1 MRKEYVLT
9 SVVSAVIGAGLMLL
23 AVGGS
28 KPAGIEGWVPLNA
41 EVASALQ
48 AEQAPAGGGGTAV
61 GAGASAA
68 AHTGDAGKADQRR
81 AAQGMETAGGRAAAG
96 GAAGTA
102 AGGAAAGG
110 GGAAVPGSA
119 AAPPAGAALGEPAV
133 GSPAAGNPA
142 AGEPP
147 AGNAAASAAG
157 SPASSAA
164 PPQQADTSL
173 ISINQAGLTELQDI
187 PGIGE
192 KKAQAIIDYRTAH
205 GPFVSLSDL
214 TKVKGVGNKMLE
226 KMKPYIRL

>member
-48 AEQAPAGGGGTAV
+48 AEQAPAGGGSAAA

-81 AAQGMETAGGRAAAG
+81 AAQGMDTAGGRAAAG

-110 GGAAVPGSA
+110 SAGGGAAAGGAAVPG

-133 GSPAAGNPA
+133 GSPAAGNP
-142 AGEPP
+142 
-147 AGNAAASAAG
+147 AAG

>member
-9 SVVSAVIGAGLMLL
+9 SVVSVVIGAGLMLL

-48 AEQAPAGGGGTAV
+48 AEKASAGAGGGAASSV
-61 GAGASAA
+61 AKAG
-68 AHTGDAGKADQRR
+68 GAGKADQSG
-81 AAQGMETAGGRAAAG
+81 AMQGMETAGGGVAAG
-96 GAAGTA
+96 GADGATA
-102 AGGAAAGG
+102 TGAAASSG
-110 GGAAVPGSA
+110 
-119 AAPPAGAALGEPAV
+119 AGAASEKAGEPT
-133 GSPAAGNPA
+133 AGNPA
-142 AGEPP
+142 TGNATASNPNPGEQAAG
-147 AGNAAASAAG
+147 AAAASTVG
-157 SPASSAA
+157 STASFAA
-164 PPQQADTSL
+164 PQQQVDTSL

-205 GPFVSLSDL
+205 GPFAALSDL
-214 TKVKGVGNKMLE
+214 TKVKGIGDKMLE

>member
-1 MRKEYVLT
+1 G
-9 SVVSAVIGAGLMLL
+9 GA
-23 AVGGS
+23 AAGGS
-28 KPAGIEGWVPLNA
+28 
-41 EVASALQ
+41 
-48 AEQAPAGGGGTAV
+48 AGGG
-61 GAGASAA
+61 
-68 AHTGDAGKADQRR
+68 
-81 AAQGMETAGGRAAAG
+81 AAAG
-96 GAAGTA
+96 GAAA
-102 AGGAAAGG
+102 
-110 GGAAVPGSA
+110 PGSA

-133 GSPAAGNPA
+133 GSPAAGNPE

-147 AGNAAASAAG
+147 AGNATASAAG